1 MYSMEVVAWPG
12 EAVVDTI
19 VFSEYFKDLP
29 DGRQSA
35 KVKHPLDEALLCL
48 PAVIAGAETITD
60 IVRLG
65 EKKRDLLR
73 RYRPFREGAPAH
85 DHLGDILAA
94 LDAEPFQ
101 RCFAAWAASLIGAPE
116 GRTDHAPANLTTIKH
131 IALNL
136 IPRAPGKDSMR
147 HKRKVAAWDDDFL
160 AATISA

>member
-1 MYSMEVVAWPG
+1 LF
-12 EAVVDTI
+12 
-19 VFSEYFKDLP
+19 FSEYFKDLP

-48 PAVIAGAETITD
+48 LAVIAGAETITD

-65 EKKRDLLR
+65 EKKRNLLR
-73 RYRPFREGAPAH
+73 RYRPLREGAPAH

-131 IALNL
+131 IALKPHPKSARKRL
-136 IPRAPGKDSMR
+136 HAPQAKGR
-147 HKRKVAAWDDDFL
+147 RL
-160 AATISA
+160 G